1 MKINHLR
8 INRETLTY
16 HCGSSDQSRGKAI
29 AEGNSTTLVID
40 GDAGLSDCIAQIRPG
55 PESHRTSIATVNR

>member
-8 INRETLTY
+8 IKRESLT
-16 HCGSSDQSRGKAI
+16 CDRGSYAQSRGKVI
-29 AEGNSTTLVID
+29 TEGDSTTLVID